1 MEKNPTLH
9 QKIIDA
15 TLTEIST
22 NGIENLTAKKI
33 SKRANTSTGIIYHH
47 FGTMEGLIFE
57 TYSELTNELADR
69 IEEVRKKYPLDP
81 VKRLK
86 ETVLVNFDKDFINN
100 ANRRAWTQLW
110 ASSVCN
116 KNINEMTNKYY
127 NSLYSHI
134 ESDLKEFCDEA
145 SARQYALSI
154 IAMIHGYWIQ
164 MIITNNA
171 TIEEC
176 ISATNNCIDNAR
188 QSKITNS

>member
-1 MEKNPTLH
+1 MEKKPTLH

-22 NGIENLTAKKI
+22 NGIENLTAKRV
-33 SKRANTSTGIIYHH
+33 SMRAKTSTGIIYHH
-47 FGTMEGLIFE
+47 FGTMGGLIFE
-57 TYSELTNELADR
+57 TYSELTNELANR
-69 IEEVRKKYPLDP
+69 RAEVRKKHPLDP
-81 VKRLK
+81 IKRLK
-86 ETVLVNFDKDFINN
+86 ETMLVNFDKDFINN

-116 KNINEMTNKYY
+116 KNINKMATEYY
-127 NSLYSHI
+127 NSLYSEI
-134 ESDLKEFCDEA
+134 ESDLKEFCDEP
-145 SARQYALSI
+145 SARQNALSI
-154 IAMIHGYWIQ
+154 IAMTHGYWIQ

-176 ISATNNCIDNAR
+176 ISAANNCIDNAR